1 MTRPIYL
8 DHAATTP
15 TDPRVVEAMLPYF
28 GDQYGNPSSIY
39 SLGRMARRAI
49 DRSRDMLAEVLGC
62 KPNEVIFTGCGSESD
77 NLAIKGVAFA
87 RQDEGK
93 HLITTK
99 IEHHAVLHTCE
110 WLERYFGFEGTYLE
124 DDRHGPID
132 LAALGEA

>member
-49 DRSRDMLAEVLGC
+49 DRSRDTLAEVLGSNL
-62 KPNEVIFTGCGSESD
+62 KEVFSPGWGPESAT
-77 NLAIKGVAFA
+77 LPIRGVAFP

-99 IEHHAVLHTCE
+99 VEHHAVL
-110 WLERYFGFEGTYLE
+110 
-124 DDRHGPID
+124 
-132 LAALGEA
+132 